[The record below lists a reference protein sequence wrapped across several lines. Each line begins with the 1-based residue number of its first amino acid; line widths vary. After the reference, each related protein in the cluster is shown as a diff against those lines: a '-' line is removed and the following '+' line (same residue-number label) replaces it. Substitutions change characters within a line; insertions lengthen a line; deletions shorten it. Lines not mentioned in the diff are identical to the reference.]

1 MSAVQTESSAR
12 GAAAVRAW
20 NAPQIAGRTLS
31 PGKGAVLAEDLEGPE
46 KQAWQE
52 AEAAGRAA
60 GLAAAQR
67 QIDERMRQLD
77 ELRGSLATALGALSR
92 PLAHVDDEVH
102 GQIVELA
109 IAIARGLLRRE
120 LRTDPAQII
129 GIVRETVAL
138 LPAAARGVRVLLHP
152 EDAALVRERLPTGG
166 PEQAWSIVEDPVLSR
181 GDCRVHTE
189 YAQIDARI
197 ESRLKATLSTLL
209 GEERAQARGGA
220 EP

>member
-1 MSAVQTESSAR
+1 MQAEYVGRDLAP
-12 GAAAVRAW
+12 VRAW
-20 NAPQIAGRTLS
+20 NAPQIGGRALTSGRALG
-31 PGKGAVLAEDLEGPE
+31 PGDLEGPE
-46 KQAWQE
+46 KQAWAE

-60 GLAAAQR
+60 GLAAAQK
-67 QIDERMRQLD
+67 QIDEKVRRLD
-77 ELRGSLATALGALSR
+77 ELTASLTAALGALSR

-102 GQIVELA
+102 GQVTELA

-120 LRTDPAQII
+120 LRTDPSQII

-152 EDAALVRERLPTGG
+152 EDAALVRERLPAGG
-166 PEQAWSIVEDPVLSR
+166 PEQAWSIVEDPGLSR

-197 ESRLKATLSTLL
+197 EARLKATLTSLL
-209 GEERAQARGGA
+209 GEERAHARGG
-220 EP
+220 EE